1 MARPLLLALLL
12 GVAGV
17 AGVAACSDEQPSGP
31 AVVAG
36 APAGSVTELHGSVTA
51 LRGAA
56 RRTLVAG
63 DTVAGDDVIETG
75 VDSRVTIVLAHN
87 QVPFSLGPERT
98 QQVGT
103 SPAWS
108 AAREENGFGKIQ
120 HGCSAALRRNG
131 FPASQRND
139 RPSANQLKSTR
150 AEP

>member
-75 VDSRVTIVLAHN
+75 VDSRVTIVLMALALSILATLYPSWRASRLDP
-87 QVPFSLGPERT
+87 VE
-98 QQVGT
+98 
-103 SPAWS
+103 
-108 AAREENGFGKIQ
+108 
-120 HGCSAALRRNG
+120 ALRY
-131 FPASQRND
+131 
-139 RPSANQLKSTR
+139 
-150 AEP
+150 E